1 MKKVLGAL
9 AITAVFAASAFAELK
24 FSGYVRAGFS
34 MNFDQLDTNG
44 DTKRDTAESTTK
56 VWQAGDYFGAGTRSR
71 LNFAWKNEDGTAGFD
86 GRLQYTGTSE
96 KWSLDKISYAQA
108 YAKPFGGNLTVAAGK
123 LRDIY
128 FVSDGWEGFTVIHG
142 TSGFQAAF
150 TPTFNDALKGLAI
163 GGGANVD
170 FLSDVNDGT
179 DDDGSPIKK
188 HRAAKNGVFFAGK
201 YSNDLFNVASQF
213 SLSGFFLANA
223 GVNLKD
229 TGLAVQAEF
238 AHQAGDALKSNPGEY
253 KVKNANE
260 SVSVAAENIAVL
272 WAEYTGADNL
282 TAGVTAYLFLADIND
297 SMTAVATVN
306 PAVRY
311 DINKDLAASVEGTVH
326 FSPLWDKKKVGKEA
340 DDVYATIV
348 PTVYLKATSNAE
360 VSIWGKI
367 STDTDQEKHAVGTGV
382 IFNF

>member
-44 DTKRDTAESTTK
+44 DKKGDTAESTTK

-71 LNFAWKNEDGTAGFD
+71 LNFAWTNEDKSAGFD

-96 KWSLDKISYAQA
+96 NWSLDKISYAQA

-123 LRDIY
+123 LRDVY

-179 DDDGSPIKK
+179 DDDGNPIKK

-213 SLSGFFLANA
+213 SLAGAFFANA

-238 AHQAGDALKSNPGEY
+238 AHQGGTALSNNWAGY
-253 KVKNANE
+253 KV
-260 SVSVAAENIAVL
+260 STVAAENIAVL
-272 WAEYTGADNL
+272 WAEYTGVDNL

-297 SMTAVATVN
+297 STTGIATVN

-311 DINKDLAASVEGTVH
+311 DINSDIAASVEGTVH
-326 FSPLWDKKKVGKEA
+326 FSPLWDKKKIGAEA
-340 DDVYATIV
+340 ADVYVTVV
-348 PTVYLKATSNAE
+348 PAIYLKATSNAE
-360 VSIWGKI
+360 ISIWGKI
-367 STDTDQEKHAVGTGV
+367 SSDTDQEHHAVGTGV